1 MRSYTNLMEIEKRV
15 FLLKMLKRDSSES
28 LKDVIEILADTGV
41 FTLKEG
47 KKIRKELEK
56 EGYIK
61 EGNLTMLGVA
71 EAKRAEEE
79 FKL

>member
-1 MRSYTNLMEIEKRV
+1 MEIEKRV

>member
-1 MRSYTNLMEIEKRV
+1 MQIEKKV
-15 FLLKMLKRDSSES
+15 FLLKMLKRES
-28 LKDVIEILADTGV
+28 DESIKDVIIILADTGV

-47 KKIRKELEK
+47 KKIRKELER

-61 EGNLTMLGVA
+61 DGNLTMLGVA
-71 EAKRAEEE
+71 EAKKAQEE

>member
-1 MRSYTNLMEIEKRV
+1 MEIEKRV

-71 EAKRAEEE
+71 QAKRAEEE

>member
-1 MRSYTNLMEIEKRV
+1 MQIEKRV
-15 FLLKMLKRDSSES
+15 FLLKMLKRQSDES
-28 LKDVIEILADTGV
+28 IKDVIEILADTGV

-47 KKIRKELEK
+47 KRVKKELEK

-61 EGNLTMLGVA
+61 DGQLTLIGVA
-71 EAKRAEEE
+71 QAKRAEEE

>member
-15 FLLKMLKRDSSES
+15 FLLKMLKRKKSES
-28 LKDVIEILADTGV
+28 IKDVLYILADTGV

-47 KKIRKELEK
+47 KKIRKELER
-56 EGYIK
+56 EGFIK
-61 EGNLTMLGVA
+61 DGNLTMLGVA
-71 EAKRAEEE
+71 QAKRAEEE

>member
-1 MRSYTNLMEIEKRV
+1 MQIEKRV
-15 FLLKMLKRDSSES
+15 FLLKMLKKQSDES
-28 LKDVIEILADTGV
+28 IKDVIEILADTGV

-47 KKIRKELEK
+47 KRVKKELEK

-61 EGNLTMLGVA
+61 DGQLTLIGVA
-71 EAKRAEEE
+71 QAKRAEEE

>member
-1 MRSYTNLMEIEKRV
+1 MEIEKRG